1 MSGIKVAI
9 LGFGTVGEGVYRT
22 IESHQEELKAALGTD
37 VEVVAVLIKDE
48 QKKRNI
54 RKDVL
59 VTADFDEIMELPQI
73 HFVFEAIVG
82 KEPGFSYLKKAI
94 HKGSHIITSNKEMF
108 ASHGAELQKLA
119 VENGVG
125 VGFEATVAGGVPV
138 IQTLKQLL
146 KVNRVSSIQGILNGT
161 SNFILTQMREKKLS
175 FEDALHRAQQNGF
188 AEADPSNDIYG
199 CDAYFK
205 LMILSGLAFGKQP
218 ALETMDVEGITN
230 VTSELIE
237 IAEDLELRFKHIASV
252 ELTEQGLQSSVQP
265 ILVSQTHPFYHVEGV
280 DNAVHIQTDLLG
292 GLTLQGPGA
301 GELPT
306 SSAMIEDLV
315 QVWHKPIA
323 EVTQPK
329 ISRLFAPAGK
339 QESPLY
345 WIASELKTANSLTN
359 LSFSERFMDDV
370 FLIEATQEQVDQL
383 KTVEKEAM
391 VFPILGE
398 FAFGK
403 EIAEKKVMQT
413 N

>member
-48 QKKRNI
+48 QKNRNI

-383 KTVEKEAM
+383 KKVEKEAM

>member
-22 IESHQEELKAALGTD
+22 IESHQEELKAALGTN

-54 RKDVL
+54 RKGVL
-59 VTADFDEIMELPQI
+59 VTADFDEIMELSQV

-82 KEPGFSYLKKAI
+82 KEPGFTYLKKAI
-94 HKGSHIITSNKEMF
+94 HRGSHIITSNKEMF

-119 VENGVG
+119 AEHGVG

-138 IQTLKQLL
+138 IQTLNQLL

-161 SNFILTQMREKKLS
+161 SNFILTEMREKELS

-205 LMILSGLAFGKQP
+205 LLILSGLAFGKQP
-218 ALETMDVEGITN
+218 ALDTMNVEGITN
-230 VTSELIE
+230 ITTELLE
-237 IAEDLELRFKHIASV
+237 IAEDLELRFKHVATV
-252 ELTEQGLQSSVQP
+252 EMTEQGLQSSVQP
-265 ILVSQTHPFYHVEGV
+265 LLVSQAHPFFHVEGV
-280 DNAVHIQTDLLG
+280 DNAVHIQTDLMG
-292 GLTLQGPGA
+292 NLTLQGPGA
-301 GELPT
+301 GKLPT

-315 QVWHKPIA
+315 QVWLKPIA
-323 EVTQPK
+323 EVAQPK
-329 ISRLFAPAGK
+329 QSRLFASAEK
-339 QESPLY
+339 QASAQY
-345 WIASELKTANSLTN
+345 WMVAELETVNSLAN
-359 LSFSERFMDDV
+359 LRFSERFMDEV
-370 FLIEATQEQVDQL
+370 FLIEATEEQVAGL
-383 KTVEKEAM
+383 KKVEKDAM
-391 VFPILGE
+391 IYPILGE

-403 EIAEKKVMQT
+403 ELAAKKAMQT